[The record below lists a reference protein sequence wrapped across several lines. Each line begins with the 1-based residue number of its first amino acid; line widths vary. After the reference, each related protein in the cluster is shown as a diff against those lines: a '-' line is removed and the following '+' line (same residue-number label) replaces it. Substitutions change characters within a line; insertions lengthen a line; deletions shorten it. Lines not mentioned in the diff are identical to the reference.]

1 MRDEPKECLR
11 RRLYDKSFID
21 QACSIK
27 MIGCLLSFF
36 FCGFMDLVSVSAI
49 LSEHDDRS
57 FLLFFFF
64 EKKLDREHSGKVLKR
79 FIGNFLIFLKY
90 LNTERSYI
98 SRLRCSACQS
108 QTSTDDQC
116 THLIGFFT
124 QV

>member
-57 FLLFFFF
+57 FLLFFFS
-64 EKKLDREHSGKVLKR
+64 KKSLIENIQGK
-79 FIGNFLIFLKY
+79 F
-90 LNTERSYI
+90 
-98 SRLRCSACQS
+98 
-108 QTSTDDQC
+108 
-116 THLIGFFT
+116 
-124 QV
+124 